1 MSAPNSS
8 GTPAAFPSKLGD
20 FQLLSPLG
28 EGGSGQVYA
37 ARWGH
42 REVAL
47 KVLHPTLVATPR
59 ERERFFGEARLL
71 SEIAHPGVV
80 KVLGFGALPDGRPYL
95 AMEKLDGDT
104 LAVRL
109 GRGRLALGESL
120 ALFGQLARA
129 VDALHARGLVH
140 RDLKPENVVLVQNGG
155 FAVLLDFGIAKELD
169 SPAST
174 VTQDGGVRGTPA
186 YMAPERFFGRPATPQ
201 SDIYELAVLFYGML
215 VGALPWDDV
224 ADPEARLNPRTPSER
239 GVALPGQL
247 ETVIA
252 RALSTRPE
260 ARPTS
265 AGAFLQQVEA
275 ALGAVPGERQTAS
288 AGSSAAPRLTADVG
302 SAGTQPASQPPP
314 AITPSGHATPYGW
327 GPQQPT
333 PAGYAP
339 PAGYVQTPGA
349 TTTGQTAPRGKR
361 WPWIVGGLAI
371 VAVAAVIV
379 VFALQTGSGSE
390 KLASAGAPAGG
401 ASATAGGQ
409 ALAPTPLSTSAT
421 VAHPP
426 ASAATSGLADIA
438 RHHPADTRFL
448 VAVDVHALLASE
460 SFGDVLRQQKDNP
473 QAAPLL
479 LMGQLCKV
487 DPFADIDA
495 MSLGIAGKNQDQYD
509 VTISG
514 RFNRGAI
521 ESCVGTMVDGS
532 SKTWIDDHTLFVTNR
547 PDVDAAWLAAR
558 VSGDHSYAD
567 AAGTDLRKVDRT
579 ATIWFAGLPGD
590 AFGEV
595 GPGFPAPRGAHGDVT
610 VGSEVDINIFVSY
623 AAARDAA
630 RAAAEA
636 KKQLADVPE
645 GLIGTLR
652 AEQEGEELHVVV
664 RMNALVTTMLAK
676 QLAAELAPAGAP

>member
-1 MSAPNSS
+1 M
-8 GTPAAFPSKLGD
+8 
-20 FQLLSPLG
+20 
-28 EGGSGQVYA
+28 
-37 ARWGH
+37 
-42 REVAL
+42 
-47 KVLHPTLVATPR
+47 
-59 ERERFFGEARLL
+59 
-71 SEIAHPGVV
+71 V

-95 AMEKLDGDT
+95 AMEKLDGET

-140 RDLKPENVVLVQNGG
+140 RDLKPENVVLVHNGG
-155 FAVLLDFGIAKELD
+155 FAVLLDFGIAKEMD

-224 ADPEARLNPRTPSER
+224 ANPEARLNPRTPSER

-265 AGAFLQQVEA
+265 AGAFLQQVET
-275 ALGAVPGERQTAS
+275 ALGAAPGERHTAS
-288 AGSSAAPRLTADVG
+288 ADSSAAPRVTADVG
-302 SAGTQPASQPPP
+302 SAGIQPAPQPPP
-314 AITPSGHATPYGW
+314 AIAPTGHATPYGW
-327 GPQQPT
+327 GPQPPT
-333 PAGYAP
+333 PPGYAP
-339 PAGYVQTPGA
+339 PAGYVQPPGA
-349 TTTGQTAPRGKR
+349 TTTAQTAARGKR

-371 VAVAAVIV
+371 AAVAAVIV
-379 VFALQTGSGSE
+379 VFALQTGNGSE
-390 KLASAGAPAGG
+390 TLASADAPAI
-401 ASATAGGQ
+401 AEDQPAAGDDLPAQ
-409 ALAPTPLSTSAT
+409 PLPTSAA
-421 VAHPP
+421 VAQPP
-426 ASAATSGLADIA
+426 ATSATSGLADIA

-448 VAVDVHALLASE
+448 VAVDVRALLASQ

-479 LMGQLCKV
+479 LMGTMCKV
-487 DPFADIDA
+487 NPFADIDA

-514 RFNRGAI
+514 RLDRRAI
-521 ESCVGTMVDGS
+521 ESCIGSMVNHA

-547 PDVDAAWLAAR
+547 SGVNAGWLAAR
-558 VSGDHSYAD
+558 VSGDDSYAD
-567 AAGTDLRKVDRT
+567 TAGTNLNRVNRT
-579 ATIWFAGLPGD
+579 ATLWFAGLPGD

-595 GPGFPAPRGAHGDVT
+595 GPGFPTPRGAHGDVT
-610 VGSEVDINIFVSY
+610 VGAEVGINVFVRY

-652 AEQEGEELHVVV
+652 AEQEGEQLHVVV

-676 QLAAELAPAGAP
+676 QLAAEMAPPAE